1 MTILSIMYALFCIY
15 GREVCKIIVIV
26 FVSRDHQGDL
36 LVCFD
41 RAFAENLE
49 RILATGAKIIRHCR
63 CARRHQNA

>member
-41 RAFAENLE
+41 CAFAENREL
-49 RILATGAKIIRHCR
+49 KY
-63 CARRHQNA
+63 